1 MAGHSK
7 WANIKFRKAKQDA
20 SRGKAFTKLIR
31 EITVAARMGGE
42 DVQSNP
48 RLRAAVDK
56 ALVAN
61 MKRDTINNAIKR
73 GVGGGEESNLM
84 ECRYEGYGPS
94 GVAVIVDC
102 LTDNK
107 NRTVADVRHAF
118 SKAGGQLGTE
128 NSVAYLFVKQGQ
140 LMFGPGSNE
149 DRIMEIAIEAGAEDV
164 IANDDGSVD
173 VITKPDYF
181 EAVRDAILKQ
191 KINPEYAEITF
202 SSTVTVNVDDPE
214 TAEKILNLIDVLEDL
229 DDVQN
234 VYSNAHI
241 NESVLDGLKRE

>member
-20 SRGKAFTKLIR
+20 FRGKAFTKLIR
-31 EITVAARMGGE
+31 EITVAARLGGE
-42 DVQSNP
+42 DIDSNP
-48 RLRAAVDK
+48 RLRTVVDK
-56 ALVAN
+56 ALTAN

-73 GVGGGEESNLM
+73 GVGGGDDNNLM

-118 SKAGGQLGTE
+118 SKAGGQLGTDG
-128 NSVAYLFVKQGQ
+128 SVAYLFAKQGQ
-140 LMFGPGSNE
+140 LTFSPNSSNE
-149 DRIMEIAIEAGAEDV
+149 EKIMGIALDTGA
-164 IANDDGSVD
+164 ND
-173 VITKPDYF
+173 VITQADGSIDVVTAPESFDAVK
-181 EAVRDAILKQ
+181 EAFVKQ
-191 KINPEYAEITF
+191 ELIPEFAE
-202 SSTVTVNVDDPE
+202 VTMSASLSVNIDDKE
-214 TAEKILNLIDVLEDL
+214 SAEKVLHLIEMLEDL

-241 NESVLDGLKRE
+241 ADAILESLE